1 MKPMKTNNK
10 TFFVASIDERF
21 ARLRARKRKIT
32 ERPMCVCRRPCKRIR
47 KKKSRKK
54 SFVVSLFS
62 YFMV

>member
-32 ERPMCVCRRPCKRIR
+32 ERPMCACVC
-47 KKKSRKK
+47 
-54 SFVVSLFS
+54 V
-62 YFMV
+62 